1 VLPGL
6 RTSDLGHNAVRGCY
20 GESGMAVALGLDV
33 GERRIGIARSD
44 GWGLLATPA
53 TTLLRTS
60 DREAVAAIGR
70 LAGEAGA
77 TVLVVGL
84 PLGEGG
90 EMTAQAQRV
99 AAFGAKLRAL
109 PGVEVVFWDERF
121 STVEAGDR
129 LRASEAGGTA
139 AAPGGQTA
147 RRSGRRPVPGAR
159 RREAARRRVDAAAAA
174 VILQEFL
181 DQRGQQHR
189 RLQGRLQDAPPGDP
203 REGW

>member
-1 VLPGL
+1 
-6 RTSDLGHNAVRGCY
+6 
-20 GESGMAVALGLDV
+20 MAVALGLDV
-33 GERRIGIARSD
+33 GERRIGVARSD

-53 TTLLRTS
+53 TTVLRRS

-70 LAGEAGA
+70 LAEEAGA
-77 TVLVVGL
+77 TTLVVGL

-129 LRASEAGGTA
+129 LRASAAGGA
-139 AAPGGQTA
+139 VAAPGETQPA
-147 RRSGRRPVPGAR
+147 RRSGRRPEPGPW

-181 DQRGQQHR
+181 DQQGRRHRRGQERQ
-189 RLQGRLQDAPPGDP
+189 QDAQPGELT
-203 REGW
+203 EGW